1 MESPRESADPRHMS
15 DDGDHEKMAFS
26 EKNGATSQSSI
37 GVSQDLNPDP
47 DLSSSPKAADIQ
59 AACKWRDI
67 GRLRS
72 LAESQGGF
80 LTDALRRQA
89 CMSGSLLF
97 PV

>member
-1 MESPRESADPRHMS
+1 MS
-15 DDGDHEKMAFS
+15 EDEDHEKMTFS
-26 EKNGATSQSSI
+26 EKNGANSQSSI
-37 GVSQDLNPDP
+37 DTSQDPNPDSA
-47 DLSSSPKAADIQ
+47 LSSTPKAADIQ